1 MKTETL
7 RLTEFQTRR
16 VRMSRSVAMRLVA
29 GRHTKVAPDPEP
41 GWWSVTAS
49 HYVGTLVVEDLRI
62 YIKPKIRLENLFL
75 LLGVGLREQDWMKAA
90 AHYDLN
96 QNLLPAVVSFFT
108 RSADLSLRRGVYRH
122 YREERDRLSTIRG
135 RIDTPAEMTRA
146 GIVYPIACRFDEY
159 TADIA
164 ENRYLKAAILKS
176 LRVPGV
182 LPEDRRRL
190 HRLRITLEEVSASA
204 VVPELLDRI
213 DFNRLNAHYEPTL
226 RLARLLLENL
236 TLTDDPGETQAVSFM
251 VDMNHL
257 FERFVTDR
265 LQRSLRG
272 RLDVRPQH
280 WDHLGRG
287 GQVPIRPDMVFRRR
301 GENAFVGDLKYKVM
315 GDKADAV
322 SADYYQ
328 LLAYLTALDLPE
340 GALIYCR
347 EPGADR
353 QSSITVRNAD
363 KVLHTWGVDLS
374 GSPAE
379 VEAEVERLA
388 DWIANRADRVVPV
401 SRPALSVAS

>member
-1 MKTETL
+1 MT
-7 RLTEFQTRR
+7 
-16 VRMSRSVAMRLVA
+16 A
-29 GRHTKVAPDPEP
+29 G
-41 GWWSVTAS
+41 

-90 AHYDLN
+90 TQYDLN
-96 QNLLPAVVSFFT
+96 RNLLPAVVSFFT

-190 HRLRITLEEVSASA
+190 HRLRITLEEVSAS
-204 VVPELLDRI
+204 VVGPELLDRI

-236 TLTDDPGETQAVSFM
+236 TLTDDPGKTQAVSFM
-251 VDMNHL
+251 VDMNFL

-287 GQVPIRPDMVFRRR
+287 GQVPIRPDLVFRRQ
-301 GENAFVGDLKYKVM
+301 GENAFVGDLKYKIM
-315 GDKADAV
+315 GDKADAI

-340 GALIYCR
+340 GVLIYCR
-347 EPGADR
+347 EAGADR
-353 QSSITVRNAD
+353 QSSIAVRNAD

-388 DWIANRADRVVPV
+388 DWIANRADRAVPV
-401 SRPALSVAS
+401 INPTLSVAS

>member
-16 VRMSRSVAMRLVA
+16 VRLPRSVAMRLAA
-29 GRHTKVAPDPEP
+29 GRHVKVAPGPEP
-41 GWWSVTAS
+41 GWWEVTAG

-90 AHYDLN
+90 AQYDLN
-96 QNLLPAVVSFFT
+96 RNLLPAVVSFFT

-122 YREERDRLSTIRG
+122 YREERDRLPTIRG
-135 RIDTPAEMTRA
+135 RIDIPAEMARA
-146 GIVYPIACRFDEY
+146 GVVYPISCRFDEY

-176 LRVPGV
+176 LWVPGV

-204 VVPELLDRI
+204 VGPELLDRI

-251 VDMNHL
+251 VDMNFL

-287 GQVPIRPDMVFRRR
+287 GQVPIRPDLVFRRR
-301 GENAFVGDLKYKVM
+301 GANAFVGDLKYIVM
-315 GDKADAV
+315 GDKADAI

-340 GALIYCR
+340 GVLIYCR
-347 EPGADR
+347 EAGADQ
-353 QSSITVRNAD
+353 QSSIYVRNAD

-388 DWIANRADRVVPV
+388 DWIAIRAGRVVPV
-401 SRPALSVAS
+401 TPVLSAAS

>member
-1 MKTETL
+1 
-7 RLTEFQTRR
+7 
-16 VRMSRSVAMRLVA
+16 MRLA
-29 GRHTKVAPDPEP
+29 ADGYAKVAPGPEP
-41 GWWSVTAS
+41 GWWEVTAS

-75 LLGVGLREQDWMKAA
+75 LLGVGLREQDWRKAA

-122 YREERDRLSTIRG
+122 YREERDRLPTIRG

-190 HRLRITLEEVSASA
+190 HRLRITLEEVSAST
-204 VVPELLDRI
+204 VGPELLDRI
-213 DFNRLNAHYEPTL
+213 NFNRLNAHYEPTL

-236 TLTDDPGETQAVSFM
+236 TLTDDPGKTQAVSFM
-251 VDMNHL
+251 VDMNFL

-287 GQVPIRPDMVFRRR
+287 GQVPICPDMVFRRR
-301 GENAFVGDLKYKVM
+301 GENAFVGDLKYKILE
-315 GDKADAV
+315 DKADAI

-328 LLAYLTALDLPE
+328 LLAYTTALDLPE
-340 GALIYCR
+340 GVLIYCR
-347 EPGADR
+347 EAGADR
-353 QSSITVRNAD
+353 QSSIAVRNAD

-388 DWIANRADRVVPV
+388 EWIANRADRVVPL